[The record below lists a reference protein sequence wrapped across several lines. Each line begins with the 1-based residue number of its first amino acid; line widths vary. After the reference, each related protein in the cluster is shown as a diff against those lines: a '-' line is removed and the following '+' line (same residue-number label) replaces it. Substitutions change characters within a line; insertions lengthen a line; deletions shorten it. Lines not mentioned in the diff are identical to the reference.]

1 MATIK
6 TDSIMPW
13 KRVVQGQGV
22 IVTISVQTDTDSL
35 TFPFE
40 YQDQGGP
47 TANDAQARHRL
58 RIFLQEALRALE
70 DS

>member
-6 TDSIMPW
+6 TDSIAPW
-13 KRVVQGQGV
+13 KRVAQGQGV
-22 IVTISVQTDTDSL
+22 VVTISAHTSTGTF

-40 YQDQGGP
+40 VEDQGGP
-47 TANDAQARHRL
+47 TANDTLARHRL